1 MNKLDRENM
10 VRFIEQQILATK
22 GIYNL
27 YIYIINLNI
36 FYNFIIPLIY
46 LLKSN

>member
-27 YIYIINLNI
+27 YRIINLKI
-36 FYNFIIPLIY
+36 FYNFIIQLIY
-46 LLKSN
+46 LL